1 MNFALLA
8 LLALILP
15 AASLPAAT
23 AQKLQLVKPEPAPA
37 AEPLRLPVRTAP
49 AEQAFLYS
57 RATGVLAERRVDSG
71 DTVKAGDLLA
81 VIAAPE
87 VIRAAEKA
95 SAAVTQAEARAALA
109 EANLRRTRSLA
120 EKAVLSS
127 EEADI
132 GEAAA
137 KSAVADLAAA
147 KAEAGRLAAL
157 VAFQQINAPFDG
169 IVAERQFDRGDF
181 IPGDSA
187 ANGRWLFHL
196 MRVNELRALL
206 DAPPATALALRVNQS
221 ATVEFTE
228 LPGKKFPAK
237 VARTAGV
244 IDPGAGT
251 MRIELSLPNPDR
263 VIPAGLNGIAYLA
276 LSPDPAAAPILRIPV
291 NCLVNR
297 DGRSHVALVRE
308 GKVAFIPV
316 KTGRNSGQRIEIL
329 EGLSPDSAVILNPN
343 ALLQEGQSIP

>member
-1 MNFALLA
+1 MNFARLA
-8 LLALILP
+8 LFTLLLPVAGLP
-15 AASLPAAT
+15 AAA

-57 RATGVLAERRVDSG
+57 RATGVLAERRVDIG

-81 VIAAPE
+81 VISAPE

-95 SAAVTQAEARAALA
+95 GAAVTQAEARAALA
-109 EANLRRTRSLA
+109 EANLHRTRALT
-120 EKAVLSS
+120 EKNALSS

-137 KSAVADLAAA
+137 KSADADLAAA

-157 VAFQQINAPFDG
+157 VAFQQITAPFDG

-181 IPGDSA
+181 IPGDSTT
-187 ANGRWLFHL
+187 NGRWLFHL
-196 MRVNELRALL
+196 MRVTELRALL
-206 DAPPATALALRVNQS
+206 DAPPATALALRVSQP

-228 LPGKKFPAK
+228 LPGKKFSAT

-251 MRIELSLPNPDR
+251 MRIELTLPNPDR
-263 VIPAGLNGIAYLA
+263 LIPAGLNGIAYLA
-276 LSPDPAAAPILRIPV
+276 LAPDPAAAPILRIPV
-291 NCLVNR
+291 NCLLNR
-297 DGRSHVALVRE
+297 DGRPHVALVRE
-308 GKVAFIPV
+308 GKVA
-316 KTGRNSGQRIEIL
+316 
-329 EGLSPDSAVILNPN
+329 
-343 ALLQEGQSIP
+343 